1 MDKLVSSCQQCP
13 VHVHKALRAQSD
25 LLNGTGFESCTCKL
39 FAFFALLAV
48 LVLLVAFVNSLLLHQ
63 APKSYPTSRDSFQRS
78 SKERLRLPF
87 PCCSKEE
94 ACALLKYIYVM
105 DRSDSDVMD
114 DAPKIMELAHRYNM
128 GELLDSIKRALSRQ
142 VTSSGDSTALWVN
155 HKICWHSS
163 AEESFLQANV
173 HVHFRS
179 IW

>member
-1 MDKLVSSCQQCP
+1 MPNAAYLADKPAGFANSADVVLVIDSGEELP
-13 VHVHKALRAQSD
+13 VHSPFLAARSD
-25 LLNGTGFESCTCKL
+25 ILNDMLSI
-39 FAFFALLAV
+39 
-48 LVLLVAFVNSLLLHQ
+48 
-63 APKSYPTSRDSFQRS
+63 QRS

-105 DRSDSDVMD
+105 DRSDSDVTD

-155 HKICWHSS
+155 HQICWHS
-163 AEESFLQANV
+163 
-173 HVHFRS
+173 
-179 IW
+179 